1 MNRSRK
7 DVTMIVAMVA
17 LLTFAVFNF
26 VFKPQRSELS
36 NTRGQLGIVEQSIS
50 DAELTLQAVVA
61 TTTTSPAGSP
71 AAAPAIPEGLA
82 LTQLL
87 RQLQAV
93 ADRTGVTV
101 TAISPSLLSENPS
114 GPGGSM
120 QLAITAT
127 GAHDAL
133 RGYVQGLRDLER
145 LLVIEQIALASPA
158 AVADQPEQPD
168 QLQLSARVFT
178 LEPPPSA
185 AIPTPTPAP

>member
-7 DVTMIVAMVA
+7 DVMMMVA
-17 LLTFAVFNF
+17 VLALLLFAVFNF

-36 NTRGQLGIVEQSIS
+36 SARSNLRTVEQNIS
-50 DAELTLQAVVA
+50 DAELTLQAPVS
-61 TTTTSPAGSP
+61 TTTTLPSDAS

-93 ADRTGVTV
+93 ADRTGVTA
-101 TAISPSLLSENPS
+101 TAISPSPLSANPS

-120 QLAITAT
+120 QLAITASGT
-127 GAHDAL
+127 HDAL
-133 RGYVQGLRDLER
+133 RGYVQGLRDLQR
-145 LLVIEQIALASPA
+145 LLVIEQISMSSPA
-158 AVADQPEQPD
+158 AVVDQPQQPD

-185 AIPTPTPAP
+185 AIPTATPSP